1 VVTVHDVADK
11 RHDEAAV
18 AESVTLIVD
27 RIGDRAS
34 EVIGSIQRHL
44 AAEIVELRGDPAL
57 LELLRGS
64 VAGNVETVFDAL
76 RYDISIERVEPPTAA
91 LEYAR
96 RVAQHGIPANALIR
110 AYRLGQQQ
118 VLAHVLKEIRRA
130 GLEPETALNTYE
142 TISAVAF
149 RYIDWIS
156 QQVTHAYETERER
169 WVENRNS
176 VRALRVRELLD
187 SAAGS
192 VDIDAAI
199 AAIGYPL
206 RLTHLAMILWTTA
219 DDAPGRELLRLERFM
234 RELADSMALRGAL
247 FVASDQV
254 SGWGWLPL
262 GSAATAGPVAHIR
275 RFAADSAD
283 PPYLAVG
290 TAQPGLE
297 GFRRSHRQAQKA
309 RRVAVAGAQ
318 DRPVT
323 AAGDPGV
330 AVAALLTEDLT
341 ETREW
346 VCETL
351 GPLASDTDN
360 DARLRETMRVF
371 FGEGSSYK
379 GAAERLNLHHN
390 SIKYRVDRAVERRGR
405 PIGDDRI
412 DVEIAL
418 LACHHL
424 GSAVL
429 MAAPQN
435 PLREGGRANR

>member
-1 VVTVHDVADK
+1 VVTVQDVDNQD
-11 RHDEAAV
+11 DEAAV
-18 AESVTLIVD
+18 AESVALIID
-27 RIGDRAS
+27 RIGGRAPD
-34 EVIGSIQRHL
+34 VIGSIQRYL
-44 AAEIVELRGDPAL
+44 AAEVVELRGDPAL
-57 LELLRGS
+57 LELLRAS

-76 RYDISIERVEPPTAA
+76 RYHISIERVEPPTAA

-96 RVAQHGIPANALIR
+96 RVAQHGIPVNALVR

-118 VLAHVLKEIRRA
+118 VLAHVLEEIRRA
-130 GLEPETALNTYE
+130 GLEPEAALNTYE
-142 TISAVAF
+142 AISIVAF

-156 QQVTHAYETERER
+156 QQVTDAYETERER

-199 AAIGYPL
+199 AAIRYPL
-206 RLTHLAMILWTTA
+206 RRTHLAMILWTSA
-219 DDAPGRELLRLERFM
+219 DDAPGRELLRLERFV
-234 RELADSMALRGAL
+234 RDLADSMTLRDGAL
-247 FVASDQV
+247 FVAADQV

-262 GSAATAGPVAHIR
+262 GTAATADPVEHIR
-275 RFAADSAD
+275 RFAADSVDA
-283 PPYLAVG
+283 PHLAMG
-290 TAQPGLE
+290 TAQSGLE

-318 DRPVT
+318 NRRVT

-330 AVAALLTEDLT
+330 AAAALLTEDLA

-390 SIKYRVDRAVERRGR
+390 SVKYRVDRAVERRGR
-405 PIGDDRI
+405 RIGDDRI

-418 LACHHL
+418 LVCHHL

-429 MAAPQN
+429 MAAP
-435 PLREGGRANR
+435 

>member
-1 VVTVHDVADK
+1 VQDVDNQD
-11 RHDEAAV
+11 DEAAV
-18 AESVTLIVD
+18 AESVALIID
-27 RIGDRAS
+27 RIGERAPD
-34 EVIGSIQRHL
+34 VIGSIQRYL
-44 AAEIVELRGDPAL
+44 AAEVVELRGDPAL
-57 LELLRGS
+57 LELLRAS

-76 RYDISIERVEPPTAA
+76 RYHISIERVEPPTAA

-96 RVAQHGIPANALIR
+96 RVAQHGIPVNALVR

-118 VLAHVLKEIRRA
+118 VLAHVLEEIRRA
-130 GLEPETALNTYE
+130 GLEPEAGLNTYE
-142 TISAVAF
+142 AISIVAF

-156 QQVTHAYETERER
+156 QQVTDAYETERER

-199 AAIGYPL
+199 AAIRYPL
-206 RLTHLAMILWTTA
+206 RRTHLAMILWTSA
-219 DDAPGRELLRLERFM
+219 DDAPGRELLRLERFV
-234 RELADSMALRGAL
+234 RDLADSMTLRDGAL
-247 FVASDQV
+247 FVAADQV

-262 GSAATAGPVAHIR
+262 GTAATADPVEHIR
-275 RFAADSAD
+275 RFAADSVDA
-283 PPYLAVG
+283 PHLAMG
-290 TAQPGLE
+290 TAQSGLE

-318 DRPVT
+318 NRRVT

-330 AVAALLTEDLT
+330 AAAALLTEDLA

-346 VCETL
+346 VCDTL
-351 GPLASDTDN
+351 GPLASDTAN

-390 SIKYRVDRAVERRGR
+390 SVKYRVDRAVERRGR
-405 PIGDDRI
+405 RIGDDRI

-418 LACHHL
+418 LVCHHL

-429 MAAPQN
+429 MAAP
-435 PLREGGRANR
+435 

>member
-1 VVTVHDVADK
+1 VQDVDNQD
-11 RHDEAAV
+11 DEAAV
-18 AESVTLIVD
+18 AESVALIID
-27 RIGDRAS
+27 RIGERAPD
-34 EVIGSIQRHL
+34 VIGSIQRYL
-44 AAEIVELRGDPAL
+44 AAEVVELRGDPAL
-57 LELLRGS
+57 LELLRAS

-76 RYDISIERVEPPTAA
+76 RYHISIERVEPPTAA

-96 RVAQHGIPANALIR
+96 RVAQHGIPVNALVR

-118 VLAHVLKEIRRA
+118 VLAHVLEEIRRA
-130 GLEPETALNTYE
+130 GLEPEAGLNTYE
-142 TISAVAF
+142 AISIVAF

-156 QQVTHAYETERER
+156 QQVTDAYETERER

-199 AAIGYPL
+199 AAIRYPL
-206 RLTHLAMILWTTA
+206 RRTHLAMILWTSA
-219 DDAPGRELLRLERFM
+219 DDAPGRELLRLERFV
-234 RELADSMALRGAL
+234 RDLADSMTLRDGAL
-247 FVASDQV
+247 FVAADQV

-262 GSAATAGPVAHIR
+262 GTAATADPVEHIR
-275 RFAADSAD
+275 RFAADSVDA
-283 PPYLAVG
+283 PHLAMG
-290 TAQPGLE
+290 TAQSGLE

-318 DRPVT
+318 NRRVT

-330 AVAALLTEDLT
+330 AAAALLTEDLA

-390 SIKYRVDRAVERRGR
+390 SVKYRVDRAVERRGR
-405 PIGDDRI
+405 RIGDDRI

-418 LACHHL
+418 LVCHHL

-429 MAAPQN
+429 MAAP
-435 PLREGGRANR
+435 

>member
-1 VVTVHDVADK
+1 VQDVDNQD
-11 RHDEAAV
+11 DEAAV
-18 AESVTLIVD
+18 AESVALIID
-27 RIGDRAS
+27 RIGERAPD
-34 EVIGSIQRHL
+34 VIGSIQRYL
-44 AAEIVELRGDPAL
+44 AAEVVELRGDPAL
-57 LELLRGS
+57 LELLRAS

-76 RYDISIERVEPPTAA
+76 RYHISIERVEPPTAA

-96 RVAQHGIPANALIR
+96 RVAQHGIPVNALVR

-118 VLAHVLKEIRRA
+118 VLAHVLEEIRRA
-130 GLEPETALNTYE
+130 GLEPEAALNTYE
-142 TISAVAF
+142 AISSVAF

-156 QQVTHAYETERER
+156 QQVTDAYETERER

-199 AAIGYPL
+199 AAIRYPL
-206 RLTHLAMILWTTA
+206 RRTHLAMILWTSA
-219 DDAPGRELLRLERFM
+219 DDAPGRELLRLERFV
-234 RELADSMALRGAL
+234 RDLADSMTLRDGAL
-247 FVASDQV
+247 FVAADQV

-262 GSAATAGPVAHIR
+262 GTAATADPVEHIR
-275 RFAADSAD
+275 RFAADSVDA
-283 PPYLAVG
+283 PHLAMG
-290 TAQPGLE
+290 TAQSGLE

-318 DRPVT
+318 NRRVT

-330 AVAALLTEDLT
+330 AAAALLTEDLA

-390 SIKYRVDRAVERRGR
+390 SVKYRVDRAVERRGR
-405 PIGDDRI
+405 RIGDDRI

-418 LACHHL
+418 LVCHHL

-429 MAAPQN
+429 MAAP
-435 PLREGGRANR
+435 

>member
-1 VVTVHDVADK
+1 MVTVQDVDNQD
-11 RHDEAAV
+11 DEAAV
-18 AESVTLIVD
+18 AESVALIID
-27 RIGDRAS
+27 RIGERAPD
-34 EVIGSIQRHL
+34 VIGSIQRYL
-44 AAEIVELRGDPAL
+44 AAEVVELRGDPAL
-57 LELLRGS
+57 LELLRAS

-76 RYDISIERVEPPTAA
+76 RYHISIERVEPPTAA

-96 RVAQHGIPANALIR
+96 RVAQHGIPVNALVR

-118 VLAHVLKEIRRA
+118 VLAHVLEEIRRA
-130 GLEPETALNTYE
+130 GLEPKAALNTYE
-142 TISAVAF
+142 AISIVAF

-156 QQVTHAYETERER
+156 QQVTDAYETERER

-199 AAIGYPL
+199 AAIRYPL
-206 RLTHLAMILWTTA
+206 RRTHLAMILWTSA
-219 DDAPGRELLRLERFM
+219 DDAPGRELLRLERFV
-234 RELADSMALRGAL
+234 RDLADSMTLRDGAL
-247 FVASDQV
+247 FVAADQV

-262 GSAATAGPVAHIR
+262 GTAATADPVEHIR
-275 RFAADSAD
+275 RFAADSVDA
-283 PPYLAVG
+283 PHLAMG
-290 TAQPGLE
+290 TAQSGLE

-318 DRPVT
+318 NRRVT

-330 AVAALLTEDLT
+330 AAAALLTEDLA

-390 SIKYRVDRAVERRGR
+390 SVKYRVDRAVERRGR
-405 PIGDDRI
+405 RIGDDRI

-418 LACHHL
+418 LVCHHL

-429 MAAPQN
+429 MAAP
-435 PLREGGRANR
+435 

>member
-1 VVTVHDVADK
+1 MVTVQDVDNQD
-11 RHDEAAV
+11 DEAAV
-18 AESVTLIVD
+18 AESVALIID
-27 RIGDRAS
+27 RIGERAPD
-34 EVIGSIQRHL
+34 VIGSIQRYL
-44 AAEIVELRGDPAL
+44 AAEVVELRGDPAL
-57 LELLRGS
+57 LELLRAS

-76 RYDISIERVEPPTAA
+76 RYHISIERVEPPTAA

-96 RVAQHGIPANALIR
+96 RVAQHGIPVNALVR

-118 VLAHVLKEIRRA
+118 VLAHVLEEIRRA
-130 GLEPETALNTYE
+130 GLEPEAGLNTYE
-142 TISAVAF
+142 AISIVAF

-156 QQVTHAYETERER
+156 QQVTDAYETERER

-199 AAIGYPL
+199 AAIRYPL
-206 RLTHLAMILWTTA
+206 RRTHLAMILWTSA
-219 DDAPGRELLRLERFM
+219 DDAPGRELLRLERFV
-234 RELADSMALRGAL
+234 RDLADSMTLRDGAL
-247 FVASDQV
+247 FVAADQV

-262 GSAATAGPVAHIR
+262 GTAATADPVEHIR
-275 RFAADSAD
+275 RFAADSVD
-283 PPYLAVG
+283 PPHLAVG
-290 TAQPGLE
+290 TAQSGLE

-318 DRPVT
+318 NRRVT

-330 AVAALLTEDLT
+330 AAAALLTEDLA

-390 SIKYRVDRAVERRGR
+390 SVKYRVDRAVERRGR
-405 PIGDDRI
+405 RIGDDRI

-418 LACHHL
+418 LVCHHL

-429 MAAPQN
+429 MAAP
-435 PLREGGRANR
+435 

>member
-1 VVTVHDVADK
+1 MDNQD
-11 RHDEAAV
+11 DEAAV
-18 AESVTLIVD
+18 AESVALIID
-27 RIGDRAS
+27 RIGERAPD
-34 EVIGSIQRHL
+34 VIGSIQRYL
-44 AAEIVELRGDPAL
+44 AAEVVELRGDPAL
-57 LELLRGS
+57 LELLRAS

-76 RYDISIERVEPPTAA
+76 RYHISIERVEPPTAA

-96 RVAQHGIPANALIR
+96 RVAQHGIPVNALVR

-118 VLAHVLKEIRRA
+118 VLAHVLEEIRRA
-130 GLEPETALNTYE
+130 GLEPEAALNTYE
-142 TISAVAF
+142 AISIVAF

-156 QQVTHAYETERER
+156 QQVTDAYETERER

-199 AAIGYPL
+199 AAIRYPL
-206 RLTHLAMILWTTA
+206 RRTHLAMILWTSA
-219 DDAPGRELLRLERFM
+219 DDAPGRELLRLERFV
-234 RELADSMALRGAL
+234 RDLADSMTLRDGAL
-247 FVASDQV
+247 FVAADQV

-262 GSAATAGPVAHIR
+262 GTAATADPVEHIR
-275 RFAADSAD
+275 RFAADSVDA
-283 PPYLAVG
+283 PHLAMG
-290 TAQPGLE
+290 TAQSGLE

-318 DRPVT
+318 NRRVT

-330 AVAALLTEDLT
+330 AAAALLTEDLA

-390 SIKYRVDRAVERRGR
+390 SVKYRVDRAVERRGR
-405 PIGDDRI
+405 RIGDDRI

-418 LACHHL
+418 LVCHHL

-429 MAAPQN
+429 MAAP
-435 PLREGGRANR
+435 

>member
-1 VVTVHDVADK
+1 MQDVDNQD
-11 RHDEAAV
+11 DEAAV
-18 AESVTLIVD
+18 AESVALIID
-27 RIGDRAS
+27 RIGERAPD
-34 EVIGSIQRHL
+34 VIGSIQRYL
-44 AAEIVELRGDPAL
+44 AAEVVELRGDPAL
-57 LELLRGS
+57 LELLRAS

-76 RYDISIERVEPPTAA
+76 RYHISIERVEPPTAA

-96 RVAQHGIPANALIR
+96 RVAQHGIPVNALVR

-118 VLAHVLKEIRRA
+118 VLAHVLEEIRRA
-130 GLEPETALNTYE
+130 GLEPEAALNTYE
-142 TISAVAF
+142 AISSVAF

-156 QQVTHAYETERER
+156 QQVTDAYETERER

-199 AAIGYPL
+199 AAIRYPL
-206 RLTHLAMILWTTA
+206 RRTHLAMILWTSA
-219 DDAPGRELLRLERFM
+219 DDAPGRELLRLERFV
-234 RELADSMALRGAL
+234 RDLADSMTLRDGAL
-247 FVASDQV
+247 FVAADQV

-262 GSAATAGPVAHIR
+262 GTAATADPVEHIR
-275 RFAADSAD
+275 RFAADSVD
-283 PPYLAVG
+283 PPHLAMG
-290 TAQPGLE
+290 TAQSGLE

-318 DRPVT
+318 NRRVT

-330 AVAALLTEDLT
+330 AAAALLTEDLA

-390 SIKYRVDRAVERRGR
+390 SVKYRVDRAVERRGR
-405 PIGDDRI
+405 RIGDDRI

-418 LACHHL
+418 LVCHHL

-429 MAAPQN
+429 MAAP
-435 PLREGGRANR
+435 

>member
-1 VVTVHDVADK
+1 MVTVQDVDNQD
-11 RHDEAAV
+11 DEAAV
-18 AESVTLIVD
+18 AESVALIID
-27 RIGDRAS
+27 RIGERAPD
-34 EVIGSIQRHL
+34 VIGSIQRYL
-44 AAEIVELRGDPAL
+44 AAEVVELRGDPAL
-57 LELLRGS
+57 LELLRAS

-76 RYDISIERVEPPTAA
+76 RYHISIERVEPPTAA

-96 RVAQHGIPANALIR
+96 RVAQHGIPVNALVR

-118 VLAHVLKEIRRA
+118 VLAHVLEEIRRA
-130 GLEPETALNTYE
+130 GLEPEAALNTYE
-142 TISAVAF
+142 AISIVAF

-156 QQVTHAYETERER
+156 QQVTDAYETERER
-169 WVENRNS
+169 WVENSNS

-199 AAIGYPL
+199 AAIRYPL
-206 RLTHLAMILWTTA
+206 RRTHLAMILWTSA
-219 DDAPGRELLRLERFM
+219 DDAPGRELLRLERFV
-234 RELADSMALRGAL
+234 RDLADSMTLRDGAL
-247 FVASDQV
+247 FVAADQV

-262 GSAATAGPVAHIR
+262 GTAATADPVEHIR
-275 RFAADSAD
+275 RFAADSVDA
-283 PPYLAVG
+283 PHLAMG
-290 TAQPGLE
+290 TAQSGLE

-318 DRPVT
+318 NRRVT

-330 AVAALLTEDLT
+330 AAAALLTEDLA

-390 SIKYRVDRAVERRGR
+390 SVKYRVDRAVERRGR
-405 PIGDDRI
+405 RIGDDRI

-418 LACHHL
+418 LVCHHL

-429 MAAPQN
+429 MAAP
-435 PLREGGRANR
+435 

>member
-1 VVTVHDVADK
+1 MVTVQDVDNQD
-11 RHDEAAV
+11 DEAAV
-18 AESVTLIVD
+18 AESVALIID
-27 RIGDRAS
+27 RIGERAPD
-34 EVIGSIQRHL
+34 VIGSIQRYL
-44 AAEIVELRGDPAL
+44 AAEVVELRGDPAL
-57 LELLRGS
+57 LELLRAS

-76 RYDISIERVEPPTAA
+76 RYHISIERVEPPTAA

-96 RVAQHGIPANALIR
+96 RVAQHGIPVNALVR

-118 VLAHVLKEIRRA
+118 VLAHVLEEIRRA
-130 GLEPETALNTYE
+130 GLEPEAALNTYE
-142 TISAVAF
+142 AISIVAF

-156 QQVTHAYETERER
+156 QQVTDAYETERER

-199 AAIGYPL
+199 AAIRYPL
-206 RLTHLAMILWTTA
+206 RRTHLAMILWTSA
-219 DDAPGRELLRLERFM
+219 DDAPGRELLRLERFV
-234 RELADSMALRGAL
+234 RDLADSMTLRDGAL
-247 FVASDQV
+247 FVAADQV

-262 GSAATAGPVAHIR
+262 GTAATADPVEHIR
-275 RFAADSAD
+275 RFAADSVDA
-283 PPYLAVG
+283 PHLAMG
-290 TAQPGLE
+290 TAQSGLE

-318 DRPVT
+318 NRRVT

-330 AVAALLTEDLT
+330 AAAALLTEDLV

-390 SIKYRVDRAVERRGR
+390 SVKYRVDRAVERRGR
-405 PIGDDRI
+405 RIGDDRI

-418 LACHHL
+418 LVCHHL

-429 MAAPQN
+429 MAAP
-435 PLREGGRANR
+435 

>member
-1 VVTVHDVADK
+1 VVTVQDVDNQD
-11 RHDEAAV
+11 DEAAV
-18 AESVTLIVD
+18 AESVALIID
-27 RIGDRAS
+27 RIGERAPD
-34 EVIGSIQRHL
+34 VIGSIQRYL
-44 AAEIVELRGDPAL
+44 AAEVVELRGDAAL
-57 LELLRGS
+57 LELLRAS

-76 RYDISIERVEPPTAA
+76 RYHISIERVEPPTAA

-96 RVAQHGIPANALIR
+96 RVAQHGIPVNALVR

-118 VLAHVLKEIRRA
+118 VLAHVLEEIRRA
-130 GLEPETALNTYE
+130 GLEPEAALNTYE
-142 TISAVAF
+142 AISIVAF

-156 QQVTHAYETERER
+156 QQVTDAYETERER

-199 AAIGYPL
+199 AAIRYPL
-206 RLTHLAMILWTTA
+206 RRTHLAMILWTSA
-219 DDAPGRELLRLERFM
+219 DDAPGRELLRLERFV
-234 RELADSMALRGAL
+234 RDLADSMTLRDGAL
-247 FVASDQV
+247 FVAADQV

-262 GSAATAGPVAHIR
+262 GTAATADPVEHIR
-275 RFAADSAD
+275 RFAADSVDA
-283 PPYLAVG
+283 PHLAMG
-290 TAQPGLE
+290 TAQSGLE

-318 DRPVT
+318 NRRVT

-330 AVAALLTEDLT
+330 AAAALLTEDLA

-390 SIKYRVDRAVERRGR
+390 SVKYRVDRAVERRGR
-405 PIGDDRI
+405 RIGDDRI

-418 LACHHL
+418 LVCHHL

-429 MAAPQN
+429 MAAP
-435 PLREGGRANR
+435 

>member
-1 VVTVHDVADK
+1 MVTVQDVDNQD
-11 RHDEAAV
+11 DEAAV
-18 AESVTLIVD
+18 AESVALIID
-27 RIGDRAS
+27 RIGERAPD
-34 EVIGSIQRHL
+34 VIGSIQRYL
-44 AAEIVELRGDPAL
+44 AAEVVELRGDPAL
-57 LELLRGS
+57 LELLRAS

-76 RYDISIERVEPPTAA
+76 RYHISIERVEPPTAA

-96 RVAQHGIPANALIR
+96 RVAQHGIPVNALVR

-118 VLAHVLKEIRRA
+118 VLAHVLEEIRRA
-130 GLEPETALNTYE
+130 GLEPEAGLNTYE
-142 TISAVAF
+142 AISIVAF

-156 QQVTHAYETERER
+156 QQVTDAYETERER

-199 AAIGYPL
+199 AAIRYPL
-206 RLTHLAMILWTTA
+206 RRTHLAMILWTSA
-219 DDAPGRELLRLERFM
+219 DDAPGRELLRLERFV
-234 RELADSMALRGAL
+234 RDLADSMTLRDGAL
-247 FVASDQV
+247 FVAADQV

-262 GSAATAGPVAHIR
+262 GTAATADPVEHIR
-275 RFAADSAD
+275 RFAADSVDA
-283 PPYLAVG
+283 PHLAMG
-290 TAQPGLE
+290 TAQSGLE

-318 DRPVT
+318 NRRVT

-330 AVAALLTEDLT
+330 AAAALLTEDLA

-390 SIKYRVDRAVERRGR
+390 SVKYRVDRAVERRGR
-405 PIGDDRI
+405 RIGDDRI

-418 LACHHL
+418 LVCHHL

-429 MAAPQN
+429 MAAP
-435 PLREGGRANR
+435 

>member
-1 VVTVHDVADK
+1 MVTVQDVDNQD
-11 RHDEAAV
+11 DEAAV
-18 AESVTLIVD
+18 AESVALIID
-27 RIGDRAS
+27 RIGGRAPD
-34 EVIGSIQRHL
+34 VIGSIQRYL
-44 AAEIVELRGDPAL
+44 AAEVVELRGDPAL
-57 LELLRGS
+57 LELLRAS

-76 RYDISIERVEPPTAA
+76 RYHISIERVEPPTAA

-96 RVAQHGIPANALIR
+96 RVAQHGIPVNALVR

-118 VLAHVLKEIRRA
+118 VLAHVLEEIRRA
-130 GLEPETALNTYE
+130 GLEPEAALNTYE
-142 TISAVAF
+142 AISIVAF

-156 QQVTHAYETERER
+156 QQVTDAYETERER

-199 AAIGYPL
+199 AAIRYPL
-206 RLTHLAMILWTTA
+206 RRTHLAMILWTSA
-219 DDAPGRELLRLERFM
+219 DDAPGRELLRLERFV
-234 RELADSMALRGAL
+234 RDLADSMTLRDGAL
-247 FVASDQV
+247 FVAADQV

-262 GSAATAGPVAHIR
+262 GTAATADPVEHIR
-275 RFAADSAD
+275 RFAADSVDA
-283 PPYLAVG
+283 PHLAMG
-290 TAQPGLE
+290 TAQSGLE

-318 DRPVT
+318 NRRVT

-330 AVAALLTEDLT
+330 AAAALLTEDLA

-390 SIKYRVDRAVERRGR
+390 SVKYRVDRAVERRGR
-405 PIGDDRI
+405 RIGDDRI

-418 LACHHL
+418 LVCHHL

-429 MAAPQN
+429 MAAP
-435 PLREGGRANR
+435 

>member
-1 VVTVHDVADK
+1 MVTVQDVDNQD
-11 RHDEAAV
+11 DEAAV
-18 AESVTLIVD
+18 AESVALIID
-27 RIGDRAS
+27 RIGGRAPD
-34 EVIGSIQRHL
+34 VIGSIQRYL
-44 AAEIVELRGDPAL
+44 AAEVVELRGDPAL
-57 LELLRGS
+57 LELLRAS

-76 RYDISIERVEPPTAA
+76 RYHISIERVEPPTAA

-96 RVAQHGIPANALIR
+96 RVAQHGIPVNALVR

-118 VLAHVLKEIRRA
+118 VLAHVLEEIRRA
-130 GLEPETALNTYE
+130 GLEPEAGLNTYE
-142 TISAVAF
+142 AISIVAF

-156 QQVTHAYETERER
+156 QQVTDAYETERER

-199 AAIGYPL
+199 AAIRYPL
-206 RLTHLAMILWTTA
+206 RRTHLAMILWTSA
-219 DDAPGRELLRLERFM
+219 DDAPGRELLRLERFV
-234 RELADSMALRGAL
+234 RDLADSMTLRDGAL
-247 FVASDQV
+247 FVAADQV

-262 GSAATAGPVAHIR
+262 GTAATADPVEHIR
-275 RFAADSAD
+275 RFAADSVDA
-283 PPYLAVG
+283 PHLAMG
-290 TAQPGLE
+290 TAQSGLE

-318 DRPVT
+318 NRRVT

-330 AVAALLTEDLT
+330 AAAALLTEDLA

-390 SIKYRVDRAVERRGR
+390 SVKYRVDRAVERRGR
-405 PIGDDRI
+405 RIGDDRI

-418 LACHHL
+418 LVCHHL

-429 MAAPQN
+429 MAAP
-435 PLREGGRANR
+435 

>member
-1 VVTVHDVADK
+1 VVTVQDVDNQD
-11 RHDEAAV
+11 DEAAV
-18 AESVTLIVD
+18 AESVALIID
-27 RIGDRAS
+27 RIGERAPD
-34 EVIGSIQRHL
+34 VIGSIQRYL
-44 AAEIVELRGDPAL
+44 AAEVVELRGDPAL
-57 LELLRGS
+57 LELLRAS

-76 RYDISIERVEPPTAA
+76 RYHISIERVEPPTAA

-96 RVAQHGIPANALIR
+96 RVAQHGIPVNALVR

-118 VLAHVLKEIRRA
+118 VLAHVLEEIRRA
-130 GLEPETALNTYE
+130 GLEPEAALNTYE
-142 TISAVAF
+142 AISIVAF

-156 QQVTHAYETERER
+156 QQVTDAYETERER

-199 AAIGYPL
+199 AAIRYPL
-206 RLTHLAMILWTTA
+206 RRTHLAMILWTSA
-219 DDAPGRELLRLERFM
+219 DDAPGRELLRLERFV
-234 RELADSMALRGAL
+234 RDLADSMTLRDGAL
-247 FVASDQV
+247 FVAADQV

-262 GSAATAGPVAHIR
+262 GTAATADPVEHIR
-275 RFAADSAD
+275 RFAADSVD
-283 PPYLAVG
+283 PPHLAVG
-290 TAQPGLE
+290 TAQSGLE

-318 DRPVT
+318 NRRVT

-330 AVAALLTEDLT
+330 AAAALLTEDLA

-390 SIKYRVDRAVERRGR
+390 SVKYRVDRAVERRGR
-405 PIGDDRI
+405 RIGDDRI

-418 LACHHL
+418 LVCHHL

-429 MAAPQN
+429 MAAP
-435 PLREGGRANR
+435 

>member
-1 VVTVHDVADK
+1 MVTVQDVDNQ
-11 RHDEAAV
+11 DDQAAV
-18 AESVTLIVD
+18 AESVALIID
-27 RIGDRAS
+27 RIGERAPD
-34 EVIGSIQRHL
+34 VIGSIQRYL
-44 AAEIVELRGDPAL
+44 AAEVVELRGDPAL
-57 LELLRGS
+57 LELLRAS

-76 RYDISIERVEPPTAA
+76 RYHISIERVEPPTAA

-96 RVAQHGIPANALIR
+96 RVAQHGIPVNALVR

-118 VLAHVLKEIRRA
+118 VLAHVLEEIRRA
-130 GLEPETALNTYE
+130 GLEPEAALNTYE
-142 TISAVAF
+142 AISSVAF

-156 QQVTHAYETERER
+156 QQVTDAYETERER

-199 AAIGYPL
+199 AAIRYPL
-206 RLTHLAMILWTTA
+206 RRTHLAMILWTSA
-219 DDAPGRELLRLERFM
+219 DDAPGRELLRLERFV
-234 RELADSMALRGAL
+234 RDLADSMTLRDGAL
-247 FVASDQV
+247 FVAADQV

-262 GSAATAGPVAHIR
+262 GTAATADPVEHIR
-275 RFAADSAD
+275 RFAADSVDA
-283 PPYLAVG
+283 PHLAMG
-290 TAQPGLE
+290 TAQSGLE

-318 DRPVT
+318 NRRVT

-330 AVAALLTEDLT
+330 AAAALLTEDLA

-390 SIKYRVDRAVERRGR
+390 SVKYRVDRAVERRGR
-405 PIGDDRI
+405 RIGDDRI

-418 LACHHL
+418 LVCHHL

-429 MAAPQN
+429 MAAP
-435 PLREGGRANR
+435 

>member
-1 VVTVHDVADK
+1 MVTVQDVDNQD
-11 RHDEAAV
+11 DEAAV
-18 AESVTLIVD
+18 AESVALIID
-27 RIGDRAS
+27 RIGERAPD
-34 EVIGSIQRHL
+34 VIGSIQRYL
-44 AAEIVELRGDPAL
+44 AAEVVELRGDPAL
-57 LELLRGS
+57 LELLRAS

-76 RYDISIERVEPPTAA
+76 RYHISIERVEPPTAA

-96 RVAQHGIPANALIR
+96 RVAQHGIPVNALVR

-118 VLAHVLKEIRRA
+118 VLAHVLEEIRRA
-130 GLEPETALNTYE
+130 GLEPEAALNTYE
-142 TISAVAF
+142 AISIVAF

-156 QQVTHAYETERER
+156 QQVTDAYETERER

-199 AAIGYPL
+199 AAIRYPL
-206 RLTHLAMILWTTA
+206 RRTHLAMILWTSA
-219 DDAPGRELLRLERFM
+219 DDAPGRELLRLERFV
-234 RELADSMALRGAL
+234 RDLADSMTLRDGAL
-247 FVASDQV
+247 FVAADQV

-262 GSAATAGPVAHIR
+262 GTAATADPVEHIR
-275 RFAADSAD
+275 RFAADSVD
-283 PPYLAVG
+283 PPHLAVG
-290 TAQPGLE
+290 TAQSGLE

-318 DRPVT
+318 NRRVT

-330 AVAALLTEDLT
+330 AAAALLTEDLA

-390 SIKYRVDRAVERRGR
+390 SVKYRVDRAVERRGR
-405 PIGDDRI
+405 RIGDDRI

-418 LACHHL
+418 LVCHHL

-429 MAAPQN
+429 MAAP
-435 PLREGGRANR
+435 

>member
-1 VVTVHDVADK
+1 MVTVQDVVDK
-11 RHDEAAV
+11 GDDEAAV
-18 AESVTLIVD
+18 AESVALIID
-27 RIGDRAS
+27 RIGERAPD
-34 EVIGSIQRHL
+34 VIGSIQRYL
-44 AAEIVELRGDPAL
+44 AAEVVELRGDPAL
-57 LELLRGS
+57 LELLRAS

-76 RYDISIERVEPPTAA
+76 RYHISIERVEPPTAA

-96 RVAQHGIPANALIR
+96 RVAQHGIPVNALVR

-118 VLAHVLKEIRRA
+118 VLAHVLEEIRRA
-130 GLEPETALNTYE
+130 GLEPEAALNTYE
-142 TISAVAF
+142 AISIVAF

-156 QQVTHAYETERER
+156 QQVTDAYETERER

-199 AAIGYPL
+199 AAIRYPL
-206 RLTHLAMILWTTA
+206 RRTHLAMILWTSA
-219 DDAPGRELLRLERFM
+219 DDAPGRELLRLERFV
-234 RELADSMALRGAL
+234 RDLADSMTLRDGAL
-247 FVASDQV
+247 FVAADQV

-262 GSAATAGPVAHIR
+262 GTAATADPVEHIR
-275 RFAADSAD
+275 RFAADSVD
-283 PPYLAVG
+283 PPHLAVG
-290 TAQPGLE
+290 TAQSGLE

-318 DRPVT
+318 NRRVT

-330 AVAALLTEDLT
+330 AAAALLTEDLV

-351 GPLASDTDN
+351 GPLASDTAN

-390 SIKYRVDRAVERRGR
+390 SVKYRVDRAVERRGR
-405 PIGDDRI
+405 RIGDDRI

-418 LACHHL
+418 LVCHHL

-429 MAAPQN
+429 MAAP
-435 PLREGGRANR
+435 

>member
-1 VVTVHDVADK
+1 VVTVQDVDNQD
-11 RHDEAAV
+11 DEAAV
-18 AESVTLIVD
+18 AESVALIID
-27 RIGDRAS
+27 RIGERAPD
-34 EVIGSIQRHL
+34 VIGSIQRYL
-44 AAEIVELRGDPAL
+44 AAEVVELRGDPAL
-57 LELLRGS
+57 LELLRAS

-76 RYDISIERVEPPTAA
+76 RYHISIERVEPPTAA

-96 RVAQHGIPANALIR
+96 RVAQHGIPVNALVR

-118 VLAHVLKEIRRA
+118 VLAHVLEEIRRA
-130 GLEPETALNTYE
+130 GLEPEAALNTYE
-142 TISAVAF
+142 AISIVAF

-156 QQVTHAYETERER
+156 QQVTDAYETERER

-199 AAIGYPL
+199 AAIRYPL
-206 RLTHLAMILWTTA
+206 RLTHLAMILWTSA
-219 DDAPGRELLRLERFM
+219 DDAPGRELLRLERFV
-234 RELADSMALRGAL
+234 RDLADSMTLRDGAL
-247 FVASDQV
+247 FVAADQV

-262 GSAATAGPVAHIR
+262 GTAATADPVEHIR
-275 RFAADSAD
+275 RFAADSVDA
-283 PPYLAVG
+283 PHLAMG
-290 TAQPGLE
+290 TAQSGLE

-318 DRPVT
+318 NRRVT

-330 AVAALLTEDLT
+330 AAAALLTEDLA

-390 SIKYRVDRAVERRGR
+390 SVKYRVDRAVERRGR
-405 PIGDDRI
+405 RIGDDRI

-418 LACHHL
+418 LVCHHL

-429 MAAPQN
+429 MAAP
-435 PLREGGRANR
+435 

>member
-1 VVTVHDVADK
+1 MVTVQDVDNQ
-11 RHDEAAV
+11 DDQAAV
-18 AESVTLIVD
+18 AESVALIID
-27 RIGDRAS
+27 RIGERAPD
-34 EVIGSIQRHL
+34 VIGSIQRYL
-44 AAEIVELRGDPAL
+44 AAEVVELRGDPAL
-57 LELLRGS
+57 LELLRAS

-76 RYDISIERVEPPTAA
+76 RYHISIERVEPPTAA

-96 RVAQHGIPANALIR
+96 RVAQHGIPVNALVR

-118 VLAHVLKEIRRA
+118 VLAHVLEEIRRA
-130 GLEPETALNTYE
+130 GLEPEAALNTYE
-142 TISAVAF
+142 AISIVAF

-156 QQVTHAYETERER
+156 QQVTDAYETERER

-199 AAIGYPL
+199 AAIRYPL
-206 RLTHLAMILWTTA
+206 RRTHLAMILWTSA
-219 DDAPGRELLRLERFM
+219 DDAPGRELLRLERFV
-234 RELADSMALRGAL
+234 RDLADSMTLRDGAL
-247 FVASDQV
+247 FVAADQV

-262 GSAATAGPVAHIR
+262 GTAATADPVEHIR
-275 RFAADSAD
+275 RFAADSVDA
-283 PPYLAVG
+283 PHLAMG
-290 TAQPGLE
+290 TAQSGLE

-318 DRPVT
+318 NRRVT

-330 AVAALLTEDLT
+330 AAAALLTEDLA

-390 SIKYRVDRAVERRGR
+390 SVKYRVDRAVERRGR
-405 PIGDDRI
+405 RIGDDRI

-418 LACHHL
+418 LVCHHL

-429 MAAPQN
+429 MAAP
-435 PLREGGRANR
+435 

>member
-1 VVTVHDVADK
+1 VVTVQDVVDK
-11 RHDEAAV
+11 GDDEAAV
-18 AESVTLIVD
+18 AESVALIID
-27 RIGDRAS
+27 RIGGRAPD
-34 EVIGSIQRHL
+34 VIGSIQRYL
-44 AAEIVELRGDPAL
+44 AAEVVELRGDPAL
-57 LELLRGS
+57 LELLRAS

-76 RYDISIERVEPPTAA
+76 RYHISIERVEPPTAA

-96 RVAQHGIPANALIR
+96 RVAQHGIPVNALVR

-118 VLAHVLKEIRRA
+118 VLAHVLEEIRRA
-130 GLEPETALNTYE
+130 GLEPEAALNTYE
-142 TISAVAF
+142 AISIVAF

-156 QQVTHAYETERER
+156 QQVTDAYETERER

-199 AAIGYPL
+199 AAIRYPL
-206 RLTHLAMILWTTA
+206 RRTHLAMILWTSA
-219 DDAPGRELLRLERFM
+219 DDAPGRELLRLERFV
-234 RELADSMALRGAL
+234 RDLADSMTLRDGAL
-247 FVASDQV
+247 FVAADQV

-262 GSAATAGPVAHIR
+262 GTAATADPVEHIR
-275 RFAADSAD
+275 RFAADSVD
-283 PPYLAVG
+283 PPHLAVG
-290 TAQPGLE
+290 TAQSGLE

-318 DRPVT
+318 NRRVT

-330 AVAALLTEDLT
+330 AAAALLTEDLV

-351 GPLASDTDN
+351 GPLASDTAN

-371 FGEGSSYK
+371 FAEGSSYK

-390 SIKYRVDRAVERRGR
+390 SVKYRVDRAVERRGR
-405 PIGDDRI
+405 RIGDDRI

-418 LACHHL
+418 LVCHHL

-429 MAAPQN
+429 MAAP
-435 PLREGGRANR
+435 

>member
-1 VVTVHDVADK
+1 VVTVQDVDNQD
-11 RHDEAAV
+11 DEAAV
-18 AESVTLIVD
+18 AESVALIID
-27 RIGDRAS
+27 RIGERAPD
-34 EVIGSIQRHL
+34 VIGSIQRYL
-44 AAEIVELRGDPAL
+44 AAEVVELRGDPAL
-57 LELLRGS
+57 LELLRAS

-76 RYDISIERVEPPTAA
+76 RYHISIERVEPPTAA

-96 RVAQHGIPANALIR
+96 RVAQHGIPVNALVR

-118 VLAHVLKEIRRA
+118 VLAHVLEEIRRA
-130 GLEPETALNTYE
+130 GLEPEAALNTYE
-142 TISAVAF
+142 AISIVAF

-156 QQVTHAYETERER
+156 QQVTDAYETERER

-199 AAIGYPL
+199 AAIRYPL
-206 RLTHLAMILWTTA
+206 RRTHLAMILWTSA
-219 DDAPGRELLRLERFM
+219 DDAPGRELLRLERFV
-234 RELADSMALRGAL
+234 RDLADSMTLRDGAL
-247 FVASDQV
+247 FVAADQV

-262 GSAATAGPVAHIR
+262 GTAATADPVEHIR
-275 RFAADSAD
+275 RFAADSVDA
-283 PPYLAVG
+283 PHLAMG

-318 DRPVT
+318 NRRVT

-330 AVAALLTEDLT
+330 AAAALLTEDLA

-390 SIKYRVDRAVERRGR
+390 SVKYRVDRAVERRGR
-405 PIGDDRI
+405 RIGDDRI

-418 LACHHL
+418 LVCHHL

-429 MAAPQN
+429 MAAP
-435 PLREGGRANR
+435 

>member
-1 VVTVHDVADK
+1 MVTVQDVDNQD
-11 RHDEAAV
+11 DEAAV
-18 AESVTLIVD
+18 AESVALIID
-27 RIGDRAS
+27 RIGERAPD
-34 EVIGSIQRHL
+34 VIGSIQRYL
-44 AAEIVELRGDPAL
+44 AAEVVELRGDPAL
-57 LELLRGS
+57 LELLRAS

-76 RYDISIERVEPPTAA
+76 RYHISIERVEPPTAA

-96 RVAQHGIPANALIR
+96 RVAQHGIPVNALVR

-118 VLAHVLKEIRRA
+118 VLAHVLEEIRRA
-130 GLEPETALNTYE
+130 GLEPEAALNTYE
-142 TISAVAF
+142 AISIVAF

-156 QQVTHAYETERER
+156 QQVTDAYETERER

-199 AAIGYPL
+199 AAIRYPL
-206 RLTHLAMILWTTA
+206 RRTHLAMILWTSA
-219 DDAPGRELLRLERFM
+219 DDAPGRELLRLERFV
-234 RELADSMALRGAL
+234 RDLADSMTLRDGAL
-247 FVASDQV
+247 FVAADQV

-262 GSAATAGPVAHIR
+262 GTAATADPVEHIR
-275 RFAADSAD
+275 RFAADSVDA
-283 PPYLAVG
+283 PHLAMG
-290 TAQPGLE
+290 TAQSGLE

-318 DRPVT
+318 NRRVT

-330 AVAALLTEDLT
+330 AAAALLTEDLA

-390 SIKYRVDRAVERRGR
+390 SVKYRVDRAVERRGR
-405 PIGDDRI
+405 RIGDDRI

-418 LACHHL
+418 LVCHHL

-429 MAAPQN
+429 MAAP
-435 PLREGGRANR
+435 

>member
-1 VVTVHDVADK
+1 MVTVQDVVDK
-11 RHDEAAV
+11 GDDEAAV
-18 AESVTLIVD
+18 AESVALIID
-27 RIGDRAS
+27 RIGERAPD
-34 EVIGSIQRHL
+34 VIGSIQRYL
-44 AAEIVELRGDPAL
+44 AAEVVELRGDPAL
-57 LELLRGS
+57 LELLRAS

-76 RYDISIERVEPPTAA
+76 RYHISIERVEPPTAA

-96 RVAQHGIPANALIR
+96 RVAQHGIPVNALVR

-118 VLAHVLKEIRRA
+118 VLAHVLEEIRRA
-130 GLEPETALNTYE
+130 GLEPEAALNTYE
-142 TISAVAF
+142 AISIVAF

-156 QQVTHAYETERER
+156 QQVTDAYETERER

-199 AAIGYPL
+199 AAIRYPL
-206 RLTHLAMILWTTA
+206 RRTHLAMILWTSA
-219 DDAPGRELLRLERFM
+219 DDAPGRELLRLERFV
-234 RELADSMALRGAL
+234 RDLADSMTLRDGAL
-247 FVASDQV
+247 FVAADQV

-262 GSAATAGPVAHIR
+262 GTAATADPVEHIR
-275 RFAADSAD
+275 RFAADSVD
-283 PPYLAVG
+283 PPHLAMG
-290 TAQPGLE
+290 TAQSGLE

-318 DRPVT
+318 NRRVT

-330 AVAALLTEDLT
+330 AAAALLTEDLV

-351 GPLASDTDN
+351 GPLASDTAN

-390 SIKYRVDRAVERRGR
+390 SVKYRVDRAVERRGR
-405 PIGDDRI
+405 RIGDDRI

-418 LACHHL
+418 LVCHHL

-429 MAAPQN
+429 MAAP
-435 PLREGGRANR
+435 

>member
-1 VVTVHDVADK
+1 VVTVQDVDNQD
-11 RHDEAAV
+11 DEAAV
-18 AESVTLIVD
+18 AESVALIID
-27 RIGDRAS
+27 RIGERAPD
-34 EVIGSIQRHL
+34 VIGSIQRYL
-44 AAEIVELRGDPAL
+44 AAEVVELRGDPAL
-57 LELLRGS
+57 LELLRAS

-76 RYDISIERVEPPTAA
+76 RYHISIERVEPPTAA

-96 RVAQHGIPANALIR
+96 RVAQHGIPVNALVR

-118 VLAHVLKEIRRA
+118 VLAHVLEEIRRA
-130 GLEPETALNTYE
+130 GLEPEAALNTYE
-142 TISAVAF
+142 AISSVAF

-156 QQVTHAYETERER
+156 QQVTDAYETERER

-199 AAIGYPL
+199 AAIRYPL
-206 RLTHLAMILWTTA
+206 RRTHLAMILWTSA
-219 DDAPGRELLRLERFM
+219 DDAPGRELLRLERFV
-234 RELADSMALRGAL
+234 RDLADSMTLRDGAL
-247 FVASDQV
+247 FVAADQV

-262 GSAATAGPVAHIR
+262 GTAATADPVEHIR
-275 RFAADSAD
+275 RFAADSVDA
-283 PPYLAVG
+283 PHLAMG
-290 TAQPGLE
+290 TAQSGLE

-318 DRPVT
+318 NRRVT

-330 AVAALLTEDLT
+330 AAAALLTEDLA

-390 SIKYRVDRAVERRGR
+390 SVKYRVDRAVERRGR
-405 PIGDDRI
+405 RIGDDRI

-418 LACHHL
+418 LVCHHL

-429 MAAPQN
+429 MAAP
-435 PLREGGRANR
+435 

>member
-1 VVTVHDVADK
+1 VVTVQDVDNQD
-11 RHDEAAV
+11 DEAAV
-18 AESVTLIVD
+18 AESVALIID
-27 RIGDRAS
+27 RIGGRAPD
-34 EVIGSIQRHL
+34 VIGSIQRYL
-44 AAEIVELRGDPAL
+44 AAEVVELRGDPAL
-57 LELLRGS
+57 LELLRAS

-76 RYDISIERVEPPTAA
+76 RYHISIERVEPPTAA

-96 RVAQHGIPANALIR
+96 RVAQHGIPVNALVR

-118 VLAHVLKEIRRA
+118 VLAHVLEEIRRA
-130 GLEPETALNTYE
+130 GLEPEAALNTYE
-142 TISAVAF
+142 AISIVAF

-156 QQVTHAYETERER
+156 QQVTDAYETERER

-199 AAIGYPL
+199 AAIRYPL
-206 RLTHLAMILWTTA
+206 RRTHLAMILWTSA
-219 DDAPGRELLRLERFM
+219 DDAPGRELLRLERFV
-234 RELADSMALRGAL
+234 RDLADSMTLRDGAL
-247 FVASDQV
+247 FVAADQV

-262 GSAATAGPVAHIR
+262 GTAATADPVEHIR
-275 RFAADSAD
+275 RFAADSVD
-283 PPYLAVG
+283 PPHLAMG
-290 TAQPGLE
+290 TAQSGLE

-318 DRPVT
+318 NRRVT

-330 AVAALLTEDLT
+330 AAAALLTEDLA

-390 SIKYRVDRAVERRGR
+390 SVKYRVDRAVERRGR
-405 PIGDDRI
+405 RIGDDRI

-418 LACHHL
+418 LVCHHL

-429 MAAPQN
+429 MAAP
-435 PLREGGRANR
+435 

>member
-1 VVTVHDVADK
+1 MVTVQDVVDK
-11 RHDEAAV
+11 GDDEAAV
-18 AESVTLIVD
+18 AESVALIID
-27 RIGDRAS
+27 RIGERAPD
-34 EVIGSIQRHL
+34 VIGSIQRYL
-44 AAEIVELRGDPAL
+44 AAEVVELRRDPAL
-57 LELLRGS
+57 LELLRAS

-76 RYDISIERVEPPTAA
+76 RYHISIERVEPPTAA

-96 RVAQHGIPANALIR
+96 RVAQHGIPVNALVR

-118 VLAHVLKEIRRA
+118 VLAHVLEEIRRA
-130 GLEPETALNTYE
+130 GLEPEAALNTYE
-142 TISAVAF
+142 AISIVAF

-156 QQVTHAYETERER
+156 QQVTDAYETERER

-199 AAIGYPL
+199 AAIRYPL
-206 RLTHLAMILWTTA
+206 RRTHLAMILWTSA
-219 DDAPGRELLRLERFM
+219 DDAPGRELLRLERFV
-234 RELADSMALRGAL
+234 RDLADSMTLRDGAL
-247 FVASDQV
+247 FVAADQV

-262 GSAATAGPVAHIR
+262 GTAATADPVEHIR
-275 RFAADSAD
+275 RFAADSVD
-283 PPYLAVG
+283 PPHLAMG
-290 TAQPGLE
+290 TAQSGLE

-318 DRPVT
+318 NRRVT

-330 AVAALLTEDLT
+330 TAAALLTEDLA

-351 GPLASDTDN
+351 GPLASDTAN

-390 SIKYRVDRAVERRGR
+390 SVKYRVDRAVERRGR
-405 PIGDDRI
+405 RIGDDRI

-418 LACHHL
+418 LVCHHL

-429 MAAPQN
+429 MAAP
-435 PLREGGRANR
+435 

>member
-1 VVTVHDVADK
+1 VVTVQDVDNQD
-11 RHDEAAV
+11 DEAAV
-18 AESVTLIVD
+18 AESVALIID
-27 RIGDRAS
+27 RIGERAPD
-34 EVIGSIQRHL
+34 VIGSIQRYL
-44 AAEIVELRGDPAL
+44 AAEVVELRGDPAL
-57 LELLRGS
+57 LELLRAS

-76 RYDISIERVEPPTAA
+76 RYHISIERVEPPTAA

-96 RVAQHGIPANALIR
+96 RVAQHGIPVNALVR

-118 VLAHVLKEIRRA
+118 VLAHVLEEIRRA
-130 GLEPETALNTYE
+130 GLEPEAALNTYE
-142 TISAVAF
+142 AISIVAF

-156 QQVTHAYETERER
+156 QQVTDAYETERER

-199 AAIGYPL
+199 AAIRYPL
-206 RLTHLAMILWTTA
+206 RRTHLAMILWTSA
-219 DDAPGRELLRLERFM
+219 DDAPGRELLRLERFV
-234 RELADSMALRGAL
+234 RDLADSMTLRDGAL
-247 FVASDQV
+247 FVAADQV

-262 GSAATAGPVAHIR
+262 GTAATADPVEHIR
-275 RFAADSAD
+275 RFAADSVDA
-283 PPYLAVG
+283 PHLAMG
-290 TAQPGLE
+290 TAQSGLE

-318 DRPVT
+318 NRRVT

-330 AVAALLTEDLT
+330 AAAALLTEDLA

-346 VCETL
+346 VCDTL
-351 GPLASDTDN
+351 GPLASDTAN

-390 SIKYRVDRAVERRGR
+390 SVKYRVDRAVERRGR
-405 PIGDDRI
+405 RIGDDRI

-418 LACHHL
+418 LVCHHL

-429 MAAPQN
+429 MAAP
-435 PLREGGRANR
+435 

>member
-1 VVTVHDVADK
+1 MVTVQDVDNQD
-11 RHDEAAV
+11 DEAAV
-18 AESVTLIVD
+18 AESVALIID
-27 RIGDRAS
+27 RIGERAPD
-34 EVIGSIQRHL
+34 VIGSIQRYL
-44 AAEIVELRGDPAL
+44 AAEVVELRGDPAL
-57 LELLRGS
+57 LELLRAS

-76 RYDISIERVEPPTAA
+76 RYHISIERVEPPTAA

-96 RVAQHGIPANALIR
+96 RVAQHGIPVNALVR

-118 VLAHVLKEIRRA
+118 VLAHVLEEIRRA
-130 GLEPETALNTYE
+130 GLEPEAALNTYE
-142 TISAVAF
+142 AISSVAF

-156 QQVTHAYETERER
+156 QQVTDAYETERER

-199 AAIGYPL
+199 AAIRYPL
-206 RLTHLAMILWTTA
+206 RRTHLAMILWTSA
-219 DDAPGRELLRLERFM
+219 DDAPGRELLRLERFV
-234 RELADSMALRGAL
+234 RDLADSMTLRDGAL
-247 FVASDQV
+247 FVAADQV

-262 GSAATAGPVAHIR
+262 GTAATADPVEHIR
-275 RFAADSAD
+275 RFAADSVDA
-283 PPYLAVG
+283 PHLAMG

-318 DRPVT
+318 NRRVT

-330 AVAALLTEDLT
+330 AAAALLTEDLA

-390 SIKYRVDRAVERRGR
+390 SVKYRVDRAVERRGR
-405 PIGDDRI
+405 RIGDDRI

-418 LACHHL
+418 LVCHHL

-429 MAAPQN
+429 MAAP
-435 PLREGGRANR
+435 

>member
-1 VVTVHDVADK
+1 VVTVQDVDNQD
-11 RHDEAAV
+11 DEAAV
-18 AESVTLIVD
+18 AESVALIID
-27 RIGDRAS
+27 RIGERAPD
-34 EVIGSIQRHL
+34 VIGSIQRYL
-44 AAEIVELRGDPAL
+44 AAEVVELRGDPAL
-57 LELLRGS
+57 LELLRAS

-76 RYDISIERVEPPTAA
+76 RYHISIERVEPPTAA

-96 RVAQHGIPANALIR
+96 RVAQHGIPVNALVR

-118 VLAHVLKEIRRA
+118 VLAHVLEEIRRA
-130 GLEPETALNTYE
+130 GLEPEAALNTYE
-142 TISAVAF
+142 AISIVAF

-156 QQVTHAYETERER
+156 QQVTDAYETERER

-199 AAIGYPL
+199 AAIRYPL
-206 RLTHLAMILWTTA
+206 RRTHLAMILWTSA
-219 DDAPGRELLRLERFM
+219 DDAPGRELLRLERFV
-234 RELADSMALRGAL
+234 RDLADSMTLRDGAL
-247 FVASDQV
+247 FVAADQV

-262 GSAATAGPVAHIR
+262 GTAATADPVEHIR
-275 RFAADSAD
+275 RFAADSVDA
-283 PPYLAVG
+283 PHLAMG
-290 TAQPGLE
+290 TAQSGLE

-318 DRPVT
+318 NRRVT
-323 AAGDPGV
+323 AAGEPGV
-330 AVAALLTEDLT
+330 AAAALLTEDLA

-390 SIKYRVDRAVERRGR
+390 SVKYRVDRAVERRGR
-405 PIGDDRI
+405 RIGDDRI

-418 LACHHL
+418 LVCHHL

-429 MAAPQN
+429 MAAP
-435 PLREGGRANR
+435 

>member
-1 VVTVHDVADK
+1 VVTVQDVVDK
-11 RHDEAAV
+11 GDDEAAV
-18 AESVTLIVD
+18 AESVALIID
-27 RIGDRAS
+27 RIGERAPD
-34 EVIGSIQRHL
+34 VIGSIQRYL
-44 AAEIVELRGDPAL
+44 AAEVVELRGDPAL
-57 LELLRGS
+57 LELLGAS

-76 RYDISIERVEPPTAA
+76 RYHISIERVEPPTAA

-96 RVAQHGIPANALIR
+96 RVAQHGIPVNALVR

-118 VLAHVLKEIRRA
+118 VLAHVLEEIRRA
-130 GLEPETALNTYE
+130 GLEPEAALNTYE
-142 TISAVAF
+142 AISIVAF

-156 QQVTHAYETERER
+156 QQVTDAYETERER

-199 AAIGYPL
+199 AAIRYPL
-206 RLTHLAMILWTTA
+206 RRTHLAMILWTSA
-219 DDAPGRELLRLERFM
+219 DDAPGRELLRLERFV
-234 RELADSMALRGAL
+234 RDLADSMTLRDGAL
-247 FVASDQV
+247 FVAADQV

-262 GSAATAGPVAHIR
+262 GTAATADPVEHIR
-275 RFAADSAD
+275 RFAADSVD
-283 PPYLAVG
+283 PPHLAVG
-290 TAQPGLE
+290 TAQSGLE

-318 DRPVT
+318 NRRVT

-330 AVAALLTEDLT
+330 AAAALLTEDLV

-351 GPLASDTDN
+351 GPLASDTAN

-390 SIKYRVDRAVERRGR
+390 SVKYRVDRAVERRGR
-405 PIGDDRI
+405 RIGDDRI

-418 LACHHL
+418 LVCHHL

-429 MAAPQN
+429 MAAP
-435 PLREGGRANR
+435 

>member
-1 VVTVHDVADK
+1 VVTVQDVDNQD
-11 RHDEAAV
+11 DEAAV
-18 AESVTLIVD
+18 AESVALIID
-27 RIGDRAS
+27 RIGERAPD
-34 EVIGSIQRHL
+34 VIGSIQRYL
-44 AAEIVELRGDPAL
+44 AAEVVELRGDPAL
-57 LELLRGS
+57 LELLRAS

-76 RYDISIERVEPPTAA
+76 RYHISIERVEPPTAA

-96 RVAQHGIPANALIR
+96 RVAQHGIPVNALVR

-118 VLAHVLKEIRRA
+118 VLAHVLEEIRRA
-130 GLEPETALNTYE
+130 GLEPEAALNTYE
-142 TISAVAF
+142 AISSVAF

-156 QQVTHAYETERER
+156 QQVTDAYETERER
-169 WVENRNS
+169 WVENSNS

-199 AAIGYPL
+199 AAIRYPL
-206 RLTHLAMILWTTA
+206 RRTHLAMILWTSA
-219 DDAPGRELLRLERFM
+219 DDAPGRELLRLERFV
-234 RELADSMALRGAL
+234 RDLADSMTLRDGAL
-247 FVASDQV
+247 FVAADQV

-262 GSAATAGPVAHIR
+262 GTAATADPVEHIR
-275 RFAADSAD
+275 RFAADSVDA
-283 PPYLAVG
+283 PHLAMG
-290 TAQPGLE
+290 TAQSGLE

-318 DRPVT
+318 NRRVT

-330 AVAALLTEDLT
+330 AAAALLTEDLA

-390 SIKYRVDRAVERRGR
+390 SVKYRVDRAVERRGR
-405 PIGDDRI
+405 RIGDDRI

-418 LACHHL
+418 LVCHHL

-429 MAAPQN
+429 MAAP
-435 PLREGGRANR
+435 

>member
-1 VVTVHDVADK
+1 MVTVQDVDNQ
-11 RHDEAAV
+11 DDQAAV
-18 AESVTLIVD
+18 AESVALIID
-27 RIGDRAS
+27 RIGERAPD
-34 EVIGSIQRHL
+34 VIGSIQRYL
-44 AAEIVELRGDPAL
+44 AAEVVELRGDPAL
-57 LELLRGS
+57 LELLRAS

-76 RYDISIERVEPPTAA
+76 RYHISIERVEPPTAA

-96 RVAQHGIPANALIR
+96 RVAQHGIPVNALVR

-118 VLAHVLKEIRRA
+118 VLAHVLEEIRRA
-130 GLEPETALNTYE
+130 GLEPEAALNTYE
-142 TISAVAF
+142 AISIVAF

-156 QQVTHAYETERER
+156 QQVTDAYETERER

-199 AAIGYPL
+199 AAIRYPL
-206 RLTHLAMILWTTA
+206 RLTHLAMILWTSA
-219 DDAPGRELLRLERFM
+219 DDAPGRELLRLERFV
-234 RELADSMALRGAL
+234 RDLADSMTLRDGAL
-247 FVASDQV
+247 FVAADQV

-262 GSAATAGPVAHIR
+262 GTAATADPVEHIR
-275 RFAADSAD
+275 RFAADSVDA
-283 PPYLAVG
+283 PHLAMG
-290 TAQPGLE
+290 TAQSGLE

-318 DRPVT
+318 NRRVT

-330 AVAALLTEDLT
+330 AAAALLTEDLA

-390 SIKYRVDRAVERRGR
+390 SVKYRVDRAVERRGR
-405 PIGDDRI
+405 RIGDDRI

-418 LACHHL
+418 LVCHHL

-429 MAAPQN
+429 MAAP
-435 PLREGGRANR
+435 

>member
-1 VVTVHDVADK
+1 MVTVQDVDNQD
-11 RHDEAAV
+11 DEAAV
-18 AESVTLIVD
+18 AESVALIID
-27 RIGDRAS
+27 RIGERAPD
-34 EVIGSIQRHL
+34 VIGSIQRYL
-44 AAEIVELRGDPAL
+44 AAEVVELRGDPAL
-57 LELLRGS
+57 LELLRAS

-76 RYDISIERVEPPTAA
+76 RYHISIERVEPPTAA

-96 RVAQHGIPANALIR
+96 RVAQHGIPVNALVR

-118 VLAHVLKEIRRA
+118 VLAHVLEEIRRA
-130 GLEPETALNTYE
+130 GLEPEAALNTYE
-142 TISAVAF
+142 AISSVAF

-156 QQVTHAYETERER
+156 QQVTDAYETERER

-199 AAIGYPL
+199 AAIRYPL
-206 RLTHLAMILWTTA
+206 RRTHLAMILWTSA
-219 DDAPGRELLRLERFM
+219 DDAPGRELLRLERFV
-234 RELADSMALRGAL
+234 RDLADSMTLRDGAL
-247 FVASDQV
+247 FVAADQV

-262 GSAATAGPVAHIR
+262 GTAATADPVEHIR
-275 RFAADSAD
+275 RFAADSVDA
-283 PPYLAVG
+283 PHLAMG
-290 TAQPGLE
+290 TAQSGLE

-318 DRPVT
+318 NRRVT

-330 AVAALLTEDLT
+330 AAAALLTEDLA

-390 SIKYRVDRAVERRGR
+390 SVKYRVDRAVERRGR
-405 PIGDDRI
+405 RIGDDRI

-418 LACHHL
+418 LVCHHL

-429 MAAPQN
+429 MAAP
-435 PLREGGRANR
+435 